1 MQPTSMTF
9 SNRVAL
15 SQSYDRAIKS
25 AVVQQLVFSALALL
39 LLDGGQ
45 AARNLACC
53 IAVFW
58 VVVAMFALRR
68 PIVPTAADLAIVRW
82 GSLPLAVLAF
92 TYR

>member
-1 MQPTSMTF
+1 
-9 SNRVAL
+9 
-15 SQSYDRAIKS
+15 
-25 AVVQQLVFSALALL
+25 
-39 LLDGGQ
+39 
-45 AARNLACC
+45 
-53 IAVFW
+53 VFW